1 MYSVVRKFFF
11 IQLNFDIKDIKEK
24 TLQPCRYNYIGY
36 LSPIL

>member
-24 TLQPCRYNYIGY
+24 HFSHVDI
-36 LSPIL
+36 II